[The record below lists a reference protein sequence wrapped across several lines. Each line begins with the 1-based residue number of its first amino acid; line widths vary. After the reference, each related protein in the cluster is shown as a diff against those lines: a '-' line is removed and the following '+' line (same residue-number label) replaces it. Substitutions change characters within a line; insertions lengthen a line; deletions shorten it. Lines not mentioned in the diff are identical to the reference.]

1 MASDGMMFRLLLIV
15 AAGIALLAIIMH
27 YNNAVSSP
35 PLPDDDYQSGYYEAF
50 QDSMSGD
57 VGVSGSVEDV
67 YAMPAPVQPPAQPP
81 KAASPMAQ
89 QASASPAAA
98 GPAGPAH
105 PHDTIRPQDLLPVV
119 GNTPEEQQ
127 FAQLYTTGQGDMQG
141 INFLD
146 AGSQIGLSTRLN
158 RNANL
163 QLRSD
168 PPIIKQPL
176 PFLFSTIE
184 ADKHRKPMEIGSS
197 STAVPV
203 DPSAGLGY

>member
-1 MASDGMMFRLLLIV
+1 MQNGMVFHVLLIV

-27 YNNAVSSP
+27 YNNACMAGKSEP
-35 PLPDDDYQSGYYEAF
+35 ETYGNGYYEGFETDPA
-50 QDSMSGD
+50 STA
-57 VGVSGSVEDV
+57 VAGSVEDV
-67 YAMPAPVQPPAQPP
+67 YAMPAPLKSVEP
-81 KAASPMAQ
+81 KEK
-89 QASASPAAA
+89 PAAA
-98 GPAGPAH
+98 SATTQPR
-105 PHDTIRPQDLLPVV
+105 DTLQPEDLMPVV

-127 FAQLYTTGQGDMQG
+127 FAQLYSTGQGDMQG

-168 PPIIKQPL
+168 PPIAKQPL

-184 ADKHRKPMEIGSS
+184 ADRLRKPLEIGSEGS
-197 STAVPV
+197 AAPV
-203 DPSAGLGY
+203 DPNAIVGY